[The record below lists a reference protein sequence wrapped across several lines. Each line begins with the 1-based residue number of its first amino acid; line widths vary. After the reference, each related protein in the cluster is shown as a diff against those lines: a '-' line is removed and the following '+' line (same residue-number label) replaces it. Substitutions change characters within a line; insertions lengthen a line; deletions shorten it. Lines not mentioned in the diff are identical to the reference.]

1 MKILLYCPDNG
12 VTKNFMPHLWMF
24 LLQSLTPPKHDV
36 LLIDGN
42 TQPMSMSDP
51 VSPEVQAR
59 ILSEALPYMQ
69 RYDEEIV
76 VVNAPTVSEVIKEL
90 QARFP
95 GIQERLVDE
104 KGEVRRFVNV
114 YVNEE
119 DIRFLKNRETPL
131 KDGDEVSII
140 QAIAG
145 G

>member
-1 MKILLYCPDNG
+1 
-12 VTKNFMPHLWMF
+12 
-24 LLQSLTPPKHDV
+24 
-36 LLIDGN
+36 
-42 TQPMSMSDP
+42 MSTSDP

-59 ILSEALPYMQ
+59 ILAEALPYMQ

-76 VVNAPTVSEVIKEL
+76 VVNSSNVNEAIAEL
-90 QARFP
+90 QSRFP

-119 DIRFLKNRETPL
+119 DIRFLQNQKTPL
-131 KDGDEVSII
+131 KDGDEISII
-140 QAIAG
+140 PAIAG